1 VAEAYFQKGVTSSL
15 CKLSIALYLTCQ
27 YLRSLGFEITF
38 LPVQSDGLID
48 LADLEQAFRSDT
60 ILVSM
65 AANNEIEYCN
75 RWQTLVQSAASAK
88 YFPYRR

>member
-1 VAEAYFQKGVTSSL
+1 VQTEHSAVL
-15 CKLSIALYLTCQ
+15 DPQ

-60 ILVSM
+60 ILGDGS
-65 AANNEIEYCN
+65 E
-75 RWQTLVQSAASAK
+75 
-88 YFPYRR
+88 

>member
-1 VAEAYFQKGVTSSL
+1 
-15 CKLSIALYLTCQ
+15 
-27 YLRSLGFEITF
+27 
-38 LPVQSDGLID
+38 VQSDGLID

-60 ILVSM
+60 ILVSVM

-88 YFPYRR
+88 YFSIPTLLKP